1 MNYISTRGEAPA
13 VGFADVLLT
22 GLAPDGGLYLP
33 QRWPEI
39 TPEEIAAFA
48 GRPYAEIA
56 ADMVDRFAGGEIAPK
71 TVAAMCAEAY
81 AGFRH
86 KAVTPL
92 IQLDSGSWILELFH
106 GPTFAFKDLA
116 MQLLS
121 RLMDHVL
128 SERGQRATIVAATSG
143 DTGGSAIEAFRGAEN
158 VDLFVLFPKG
168 RVSAVQ
174 QRQMT
179 TAADANIHP
188 IAIEGSFDDCQAL
201 VKALFANEGL
211 RRRVSLAAVNSI
223 NWARIV
229 AQTAYYFASAAALG
243 APARPVSFCVPT
255 GNFGDVFAGHVAAK
269 MGLPIERL
277 MVATNSNDILARALD
292 SGRYEL
298 RDVVPTTS
306 PSMDIQVSSN
316 FERLLWEAYGGSG
329 EDVRRSMNQLKQS
342 GAFDIRPDALDHMR
356 EAGFAAGR
364 AGEDEMAAAMKR
376 TLGES
381 GYLADPHTAVALAVA
396 ERLPSGTT
404 PLVTLA
410 TAHPA
415 KFPDAVE
422 AATGMKPA
430 TPPEIAALA
439 GREERFTVLA
449 NDLAALERHVETHAR
464 AATQEA

>member
-33 QRWPEI
+33 QHWPEL
-39 TPEEIAAFA
+39 TPDEIAAFA
-48 GRPYAEIA
+48 GRPYAEVA
-56 ADMVDRFAGGEIAPK
+56 ADMVDRFGGGEIAPQA
-71 TVAAMCAEAY
+71 VAAMCEEAY

-86 KAVTPL
+86 KAVVPL
-92 IQLDSGSWILELFH
+92 VQLDSGAWILELFH

-128 SERGQRATIVAATSG
+128 SERGRRATIVAATSG
-143 DTGGSAIEAFRGAEN
+143 DTGGSAIEAFRGADS

-168 RVSAVQ
+168 RVSSVQ

-179 TAADANIHP
+179 TVKDANIHP

-201 VKALFANEGL
+201 VKALFANERL

-229 AQTAYYFASAAALG
+229 AQTAYYFASAVALG
-243 APARPVSFCVPT
+243 GPGRPVSFCVPT

-277 MVATNSNDILARALD
+277 LVATNSNDILARALVT
-292 SGRYEL
+292 GRYEL
-298 RDVVPTTS
+298 RDVVHTTS

-316 FERLLWEAYGGSG
+316 FERLLWEAYGGNG

-342 GAFDIRPDALDHMR
+342 SAFDIRSDALEHMR
-356 EAGFAAGR
+356 QAGFAAGR
-364 AGEDEMAAAMKR
+364 ASEEEMAAAMKR
-376 TLGES
+376 TLNEL

-396 ERLPSGTT
+396 ERFPADAT
-404 PLVTLA
+404 PVVTLA

-415 KFPDAVE
+415 KFPEAVE
-422 AATGMKPA
+422 AATGAKPA

-464 AATQEA
+464 AASQEA